1 LENDELIDMS
11 ILDEDL
17 KVSSQAKSN
26 KSMDILDQV
35 AQIIHLEDSIHE
47 QLEINKVIDDIEDPE

>member
-1 LENDELIDMS
+1 MS